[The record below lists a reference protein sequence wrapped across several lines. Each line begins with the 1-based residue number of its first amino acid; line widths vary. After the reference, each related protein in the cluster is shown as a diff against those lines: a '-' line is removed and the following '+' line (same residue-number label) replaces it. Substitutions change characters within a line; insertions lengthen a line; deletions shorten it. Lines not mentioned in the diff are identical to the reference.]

1 MSIDKLSFQRHV
13 LLFVIILS
21 TLHSGFEL

>member
-13 LLFVIILS
+13 LLLGIILS
-21 TLHSGFEL
+21 TPHPGFEL